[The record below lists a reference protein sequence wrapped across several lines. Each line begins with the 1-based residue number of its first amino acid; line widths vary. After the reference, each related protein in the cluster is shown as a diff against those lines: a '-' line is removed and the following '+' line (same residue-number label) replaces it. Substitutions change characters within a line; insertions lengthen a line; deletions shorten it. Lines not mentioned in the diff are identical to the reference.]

1 MASTDS
7 RTLTGFLENPD
18 TEEGVRVEQ
27 KELVYKQKRSGPQ
40 ERHQKVPIKVVYIRR
55 KKDREDVRGKKLTTD
70 DFFVE
75 TDYTDAKMCSLFREH
90 DVGHFVVLHFDL
102 STPPHVVSA
111 VLRSGFK
118 VTVGKGQRR
127 HYVFFGHSASQLRE
141 RTCILYDQ
149 GVLGPWERLVNGFG
163 EFEAIKNPSKR
174 AARIGLLLSTA
185 TKCLELDEK
194 EIDHTSDIE
203 RDGFTFTDGCGF
215 ISVACARKIMQD
227 KDISERY
234 RHQDPP
240 VPSVIQFRMKGCKG
254 VVMTDPSLPNGVCI
268 RPSQEKFK
276 WKLPPPHVFGVCD
289 DGISQPYTFGQLNK
303 QYIMMLSALGI
314 KDEVFLSKQ
323 ETYFKELD
331 RLETDK
337 EVAFRHLCARGYI
350 GLAERLFS
358 REGGPDNETLEI
370 LRGFRSRV
378 RRPPKANKLHKLLN
392 TKPEPARAL
401 KIPIEKSRNVF
412 GVCDPSGT
420 LEPGQCFF
428 QATVRGKMQV
438 FADTKVAVVKCPCYH
453 PGDFRVLQC
462 VNVEECRHLVD
473 CVVFPVQGERPHA
486 DEIAGSDLDGD
497 KFFVCWDPDLVPE
510 CEEAPLS
517 YPGGEAAKK
526 ERVSIGD
533 LISVFAN
540 YNSRTVSRLNE
551 LFNRWADVK
560 GVTSSECRKIA
571 KLFSTAVDTA
581 KTGKGVDIP
590 PRLLK
595 PPDAQEKRYVW
606 QKMLERANLY
616 LADSVAADSD
626 LTVRVFEEADI
637 TDLLNNKDIN
647 VSEYQLFRFLYKWCE
662 SNGRLQDLQRYVG
675 QIDFTRFTP
684 SQKVRVAVDCPELP
698 MEYVSNAFYRS
709 KILTEN
715 DIERM
720 DIMSPNQWSLFYR
733 ESDEDISWPT
743 VRSVLTSET
752 PKLLI
757 FEFCLAG
764 TVLVMGL
771 CLPGPLVMEDVITT
785 DQSSGRPTVVFFSDH
800 SGGGMEMVDLQ
811 DGHRN
816 DDYLLE
822 LDSEHLQIYN
832 VRRPRTFVWLR
843 WSDEAVR
850 MSVALDRFP
859 GERRDRSVKLQKEEV
874 QSVEVFYQVT
884 RMQCGP
890 SIYTERRQREG
901 LSEEPPQ
908 AAPEGTD
915 VAGTAFNLNIGSP
928 REFPELGV
936 ELDEDISEEAE
947 RLRKFESMCEAI
959 CEDGEAGTLSSDSL
973 NQIIHR
979 FGQLPEAALRL
990 ESLMWKYR
998 DQVNHRP
1005 EAEER
1010 YFHLLINIV
1019 FMTSYMCV
1027 QPAASTDTES
1037 TLMRIRRFC
1046 KTLQRD
1052 GVVFGLDRLRQ
1063 LFIHLQ
1069 YAGVHCANS
1078 LLDMIRDGVL
1088 PINPADFVP
1097 GHVDYYLHWS
1107 ALCTMEVREEVC
1119 SSRSRA
1125 LRARED
1131 EISVIRVEE
1140 DDGRYFIADWEK
1152 NELPLSVGDQLQIT
1166 ALPMSQASPEVIV
1179 TEVKI
1184 DRTEVELKVLW
1195 NNGEA
1200 QHQCIT
1206 PGQFAAVHIGN
1217 CISHRRVMAALD
1229 CLCVKADSDTPSNLM
1244 CERVI
1249 SSFGG
1254 NVDGLAATFEQ
1265 GGDEDR
1271 MRDDGIQSDAEA
1283 PPKAP
1288 GTTDATSTGPTN
1300 DEDLHTDAPLEHQR
1314 TEAAF
1319 GGSDFDAATGMRPKK
1334 RWFTKSMMNSSQ
1346 EKAVQAA
1353 SSSEITLIQGPPG
1366 TGKTK
1371 AAAEVIIRWQGQ
1383 SDNKILAVAET
1394 NEGVDNIIQKLLD
1407 RNVPQEQIL
1416 RVGQPEKVRYG
1427 LRHLTL
1433 DKRYDDKYGSG
1444 ESRGGRKKPQGIK
1457 AILSKANIICTTCI
1471 GAGSQVL
1478 QQMTFRRVLVDEAA
1492 QATEPAVLCALSHGC
1507 QQVCLIGDDQQL
1519 PPLVQSE
1526 DAQELKI
1533 SLFERWRG
1541 QRLQVHLL
1549 DTQYRMHPAMS
1560 AFPSQ
1565 HFYNGQIKD
1574 GVEASARR
1582 PPSGFD
1588 WPNQNMPVS
1597 FVNVS
1602 SRETSRG
1609 TSKFNDEEVKIVIAM
1624 TEQLL
1629 EGGDIREDDIG
1640 IVSPYKAQIKK
1651 VTEGLDQNIA
1661 VRSVDGFQGQ
1671 ERDVIIFSAVR
1682 ANEGGYVGFLND
1694 PRRMNVLLTRAKR
1707 GLIVVGDGKTLEKG
1721 SDDWNKWIQWIR
1733 ENKLEQLRAEGT
1745 GTGRGRQSGTN
1756 RTRGRGQRGRGY
1768 RGRGAGRA
1776 RRGRGNGWHQ
1786 SQS

>member
-1 MASTDS
+1 MVSTDP

-18 TEEGVRVEQ
+18 TEDGRVAQ
-27 KELVYKQKRSGPQ
+27 KELIYNQKRSRPQ
-40 ERHQKVPIKVVYIRR
+40 ERLQKVPIKVVYIRR
-55 KKDREDVRGKKLTTD
+55 KRGREDVRRKKLRID

-75 TDYTDAKMCSLFREH
+75 TDFSDAKMCSLFREH

-102 STPPHVVSA
+102 STPRHVVTA
-111 VLRSGFK
+111 VLKSGFK
-118 VTVGKGQRR
+118 VSVGNQQKR

-149 GVLGPWERLVNGFG
+149 GVLGPWERLVNRFG

-185 TKCLELDEK
+185 TKCLELHVK
-194 EIDHTSDIE
+194 EIDHIKDIE
-203 RDGFTFTDGCGF
+203 ANGFTFTDGCGF
-215 ISVACARKIMQD
+215 ISVACARKITDD

-254 VVMTDPSLPNGVCI
+254 IVMIDPSLPNGVCI

-276 WKLPPPHVFGVCD
+276 WKLPAPHVFGVCD
-289 DGISQPYTFGQLNK
+289 DGISQPYAFGQLNK

-314 KDEVFLSKQ
+314 QDDVFLSKQ
-323 ETYFKELD
+323 DTYFRELD
-331 RLETDK
+331 RLEIDK
-337 EVAFRHLCARGYI
+337 EVAFRHLCARGYM

-358 REGGPDNETLEI
+358 REDGPDNETLEI
-370 LRGFRSRV
+370 LRGFRNRV
-378 RRPPKANKLHKLLN
+378 RRPPKANKVHKLLN

-412 GVCDPSGT
+412 GVCDPSGK
-420 LEPGQCFF
+420 LQPGQCFF
-428 QATVRGKMQV
+428 QATVRGKTQV
-438 FADTKVAVVKCPCYH
+438 FADTTVAVVKCPCYH

-473 CVVFPVQGERPHA
+473 CIVFPVQGERPHA

-510 CEEAPLS
+510 CEEKPLS

-526 ERVSIGD
+526 ERVSSDD

-551 LFNRWADVK
+551 LFNRWADVR
-560 GVTSSECRKIA
+560 GVKSSECRNIA
-571 KLFSTAVDTA
+571 KLFATAVDTA
-581 KTGKGVDIP
+581 KTGKGVVIP

-595 PPDAQEKRYVW
+595 PPEARETRYVW
-606 QKMLERANLY
+606 QKMLERADLY
-616 LADSVAADSD
+616 LADSVAVDSD
-626 LTVRVFEEADI
+626 LTVRVFEEPDI

-662 SNGRLQDLQRYVG
+662 SNGCLGDLQSYVSR
-675 QIDFTRFTP
+675 IDFTRFTP
-684 SQKVRVAVDCPELP
+684 SQKARVVIDCPELP
-698 MEYVSNAFYRS
+698 MKYISNAFYRS
-709 KILTEN
+709 RVLTEN

-720 DIMSPNQWSLFYR
+720 DIMSPNQWSLFYQQ
-733 ESDEDISWPT
+733 SDEDISWPT

-764 TVLVMGL
+764 TVLVLGL

-832 VRRPRTFVWLR
+832 VIRPRTFVWLR
-843 WSDEAVR
+843 LSDGSVK

-874 QSVEVFYQVT
+874 QSVEIFYQVT
-884 RMQCGP
+884 HMQCGP
-890 SIYTERRQREG
+890 SIYTERRQREAFT
-901 LSEEPPQ
+901 EEPSQ
-908 AAPEGTD
+908 DATGETH
-915 VAGTAFNLNIGSP
+915 VEGTAFTVDVGSH

-936 ELDEDISEEAE
+936 EPEEVLSEEAE

-959 CEDGEAGTLSSDSL
+959 CEAGEAGTLTSDSL
-973 NQIIHR
+973 NHIIEL

-990 ESLMWKYR
+990 ESLLWRYR
-998 DQVNHRP
+998 DQVNLRP
-1005 EAEER
+1005 ETEER
-1010 YFHLLINIV
+1010 YFHVLINIV

-1027 QPAASTDTES
+1027 QPVAHVDTEV
-1037 TLMRIRRFC
+1037 TLTRIRRFC
-1046 KTLQRD
+1046 RTLQRD

-1063 LFIHLQ
+1063 LFVYLQ
-1069 YAGVHCANS
+1069 YAGVDCANS

-1088 PINPADFVP
+1088 PMNQSDVVP
-1097 GHVDYYLHWS
+1097 GRLDYYLHWT

-1119 SSRSRA
+1119 SCRSRA

-1140 DDGRYFIADWEK
+1140 YDGRCIIADWEE

-1166 ALPMSQASPEVIV
+1166 AVPSSQTSPSVIV
-1179 TEVKI
+1179 TEVNI

-1195 NNGEA
+1195 TSGRT
-1200 QHQCIT
+1200 QLQYIT
-1206 PGQFAAVHIGN
+1206 PGQFTAVHIGN
-1217 CISHRRVMAALD
+1217 RISYKRVMAALD
-1229 CLCVKADSDTPSNLM
+1229 CLCVKADSDTPSNLI

-1254 NVDGLAATFEQ
+1254 SVGALTTIFEQ
-1265 GGDEDR
+1265 DIDEDR
-1271 MRDDGIQSDAEA
+1271 MAADVTRSEAEAQPEVPGTTEA
-1283 PPKAP
+1283 PP
-1288 GTTDATSTGPTN
+1288 TGPT
-1300 DEDLHTDAPLEHQR
+1300 DGEDLQTDAPFEHQR
-1314 TEAAF
+1314 TESS
-1319 GGSDFDAATGMRPKK
+1319 GFDVPTDVRPKK
-1334 RWFTKSMMNSSQ
+1334 RWSTESMMNRSQ
-1346 EKAVQAA
+1346 EKAVQATA
-1353 SSSEITLIQGPPG
+1353 SSEITLIQGPPG
-1366 TGKTK
+1366 TGKTR
-1371 AAAEVIIRWQGQ
+1371 AAAEVIARWQEQ

-1394 NEGVDNIIQKLLD
+1394 NEGVDNIIQKLID

-1433 DKRYDDKYGSG
+1433 DKRYDEKYGSE
-1444 ESRGGRKKPQGIK
+1444 ESRRGRKKAQGIK
-1457 AILSKANIICTTCI
+1457 AILSKAKIICTTCI
-1471 GAGSQVL
+1471 GAGSPVL
-1478 QQMTFRRVLVDEAA
+1478 QQLTFRRVLVDEAA

-1519 PPLVQSE
+1519 PPLVQTE

-1541 QRLQVHLL
+1541 QKVQVHLL
-1549 DTQYRMHPAMS
+1549 DTQYRMHPAIS
-1560 AFPSQ
+1560 TFPSER
-1565 HFYNGQIKD
+1565 FYEGRIKN
-1574 GVEASARR
+1574 GVEASDRM
-1582 PPSGFD
+1582 PPSGFN
-1588 WPNQNMPVS
+1588 WPNQKMPVS

-1609 TSKFNDEEVKIVIAM
+1609 TSKFNDEEVQIV
-1624 TEQLL
+1624 TNVTKQLL

-1640 IVSPYKAQIKK
+1640 IVSPYKAQIEKIK
-1651 VTEGLDQNIA
+1651 EGLKRNIA

-1682 ANEGGYVGFLND
+1682 ANEGGYVGFLSD
-1694 PRRMNVLLTRAKR
+1694 PRRMNVLLTRARR
-1707 GLIVVGDGKTLEKG
+1707 GLIVVGAGETLEKG
-1721 SDDWNKWIQWIR
+1721 SDDWKKWIQWIR
-1733 ENKLEQLRAEGT
+1733 ENKLEQLRAEAG
-1745 GTGRGRQSGTN
+1745 GGRQADANSA
-1756 RTRGRGQRGRGY
+1756 RGRGQRGRGY
-1768 RGRGAGRA
+1768 KGRGTGRG
-1776 RRGRGNGWHQ
+1776 RRGRGNARQ